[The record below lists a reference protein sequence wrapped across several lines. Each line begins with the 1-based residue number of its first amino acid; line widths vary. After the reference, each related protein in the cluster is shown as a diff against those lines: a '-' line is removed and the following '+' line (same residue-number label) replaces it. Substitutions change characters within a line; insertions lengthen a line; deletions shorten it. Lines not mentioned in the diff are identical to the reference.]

1 MWYKG
6 VMFEIQKQKEGV
18 RGSFVRLV
26 KLSSEDYTVIVRSPD
41 DGRLLNRY
49 MGPDL
54 SKAEEVF
61 VSEVEKLY

>member
-1 MWYKG
+1 
-6 VMFEIQKQKEGV
+6 MFEIEKQKEGIG
-18 RGSFVRLV
+18 GSFVRLV
-26 KLSSEDYTVIVRSPD
+26 KLGSEDYTVIVRAPD

-61 VSEVEKLY
+61 NTEIEKLL

>member
-1 MWYKG
+1 
-6 VMFEIQKQKEGV
+6 MFEIQKQKEGV

>member
-1 MWYKG
+1 
-6 VMFEIQKQKEGV
+6 MFEIEKQKEGGG
-18 RGSFVRLV
+18 GSFVRLV
-26 KLSSEDYTVIVRSPD
+26 RLGSEDYTVIVRLPD

-61 VSEVEKLY
+61 SSEIDKLL

>member
-1 MWYKG
+1 
-6 VMFEIQKQKEGV
+6 MFEIAKQKEGI
-18 RGSFVRLV
+18 RGAFVRLV

-49 MGPDL
+49 NGPDL

-61 VSEVEKLY
+61 NSEVEKLY

>member
-1 MWYKG
+1 
-6 VMFEIQKQKEGV
+6 MFEIQKQKEGMG
-18 RGSFVRLV
+18 GSFVRLV
-26 KLSSEDYTVIVRSPD
+26 KLSSDDYTVIVRSPD

-61 VSEVEKLY
+61 NSEIDKLHQTDH